1 MGFNTFTAKSMRQLL
16 LGLAALIVFSAS
28 GCYSFKG
35 ISIDYSQVKTYFVE
49 QFDITALNAEPTIAI
64 RLTEDLK
71 EKIRTESRLTLEEID
86 PDISFEGT
94 VTRYTVTSEAPQP
107 GEVTSINRLTIEVA
121 VQYINNVNEEKSWER
136 KRPFSFFFDFGTSQ
150 ALADVEE
157 EAISTISQQ
166 MMEDIFNAAFTD
178 W

>member
-16 LGLAALIVFSAS
+16 LGLAALTLFSAS

-35 ISIDYSQVKTYFVE
+35 ISIDYSQVKTYFVD

-94 VTRYTVTSEAPQP
+94 
-107 GEVTSINRLTIEVA
+107 VTSINRLTIEVA